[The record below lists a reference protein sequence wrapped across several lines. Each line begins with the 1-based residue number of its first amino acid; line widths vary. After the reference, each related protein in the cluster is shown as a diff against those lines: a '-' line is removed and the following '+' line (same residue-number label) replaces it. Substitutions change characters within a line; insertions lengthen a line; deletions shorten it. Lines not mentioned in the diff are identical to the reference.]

1 MIDKAVDEGV
11 ADKKEIGTA
20 VRVRPFC
27 VSLSLSLS
35 LSLFL
40 SECICV
46 CVCMSENAHIYTH
59 ACARACI
66 DLEGEK
72 ADFFLGRAQPFVQLT
87 GMVLLF
93 APTHIAIRLCAATA
107 SSQLKSSDDGYDDQ
121 LCQRWVLHLPIDM
134 LTSLHSAYLYLSY
147 VH

>member
-35 LSLFL
+35 LFL

-46 CVCMSENAHIYTH
+46 CVYE
-59 ACARACI
+59 
-66 DLEGEK
+66 
-72 ADFFLGRAQPFVQLT
+72 
-87 GMVLLF
+87 
-93 APTHIAIRLCAATA
+93 
-107 SSQLKSSDDGYDDQ
+107 
-121 LCQRWVLHLPIDM
+121 
-134 LTSLHSAYLYLSY
+134 
-147 VH
+147 